1 MTTLPTD
8 KDDRLEILIDQVGR
22 LTETQTEF
30 KYEMIDRLDRLIQMA
45 EQQAEVARE
54 QKESIDRLATTA
66 ERNAA
71 TAERNAATA
80 ERNAATAERSAATAE
95 RNAAIAERH
104 ENNITRLV
112 AVVERQSQML
122 DTLMQGQ
129 QQ

>member
-71 TAERNAATA
+71 TAER
-80 ERNAATAERSAATAE
+80 SAATAE

>member
-80 ERNAATAERSAATAE
+80 ERSAATAE